1 MVTVGKFRQ
10 SPFSKN
16 IMLLRVVDDTPIQT
30 GKVVPDEPLE
40 LDFQVVQA
48 FPRFENLKD
57 RQLHFSTEHGA

>member
-1 MVTVGKFRQ
+1 
-10 SPFSKN
+10 
-16 IMLLRVVDDTPIQT
+16 MLLRVVDDTPIQT
-30 GKVVPDEPLE
+30 GKVVPDEQLE